1 MIDLHVH
8 SSGSDGTCSPAELA
22 EMGRDF
28 YAMALTDHDNCDGV
42 EEFMRVC
49 GSVHR
54 DSERIRLAGIELSV
68 DPGEGYG
75 IFHLLG
81 LGMDPGNEGLK
92 GLLRRILDGR
102 NERNAKILARFESI
116 GIRIPADEIAAY
128 AHGDILARPHFAKWL
143 VDHGYSGDVKAAFDA
158 YLTPSSPPETK
169 CYVSRFRPDP
179 KDAFDAIH
187 AAGGAAIMAHPRYWT
202 KDPAALRTGL
212 SRLKAAGLDGIEAIY
227 QANEPGETVEH
238 VRAAKELGLCMTAGS
253 DFHGS
258 NKPSVTLGMDVD
270 DEVAF
275 LRPLLERIGFWRN
288 A

>member
-42 EEFMRVC
+42 EEFLRVC
-49 GSVHR
+49 GSGHR
-54 DSERIRLAGIELSV
+54 DSGRIRLAGIELSV

-81 LGMDPGNEGLK
+81 LGMDPENEGLK
-92 GLLRRILDGR
+92 GLLHRILDGR

-202 KDPAALRTGL
+202 KDPSALRTGL
-212 SRLKAAGLDGIEAIY
+212 SKLKAAGLDGIEAIY
-227 QANEPGETVEH
+227 QANESGETVEH

>member
-54 DSERIRLAGIELSV
+54 DSGRIRLAGIELSV

-81 LGMDPGNEGLK
+81 LGMDPENEGLK
-92 GLLRRILDGR
+92 GLLRCILDGR

-187 AAGGAAIMAHPRYWT
+187 AAGGVAIMAHPRYWT
-202 KDPAALRTGL
+202 KDPSALRTGL